1 MSRYLLIVLFVL
13 AAPAQA
19 QDNVEAALQAG
30 LTQGTAVRLAEPASN
45 GMRRVITLTP
55 SAALAAD
62 EVVALLERVRLDL
75 AMLGVTQPS
84 PAQLATVLAGEIP
97 LALRT
102 EFEADPRTP
111 TPDEQAYAKLP
122 QDLQLLLRGL
132 PPREALQKVEFA
144 RQNLIALGTPNP
156 APERLR
162 AMVEGVLAP
171 RYAAVQ
177 SASAGA
183 TSFPPLSP
191 LVAAPGLESR

>member
-19 QDNVEAALQAG
+19 QDDVQAVLQAG
-30 LTQGTAVRLAEPASN
+30 LTQGTAVRLAEPASD

-55 SAALAAD
+55 SAPLAAE

-102 EFEADPRTP
+102 ELEAAPRTP
-111 TPDEQAYAKLP
+111 TPDAQAFAKLP

-132 PPREALQKVEFA
+132 PPSEALQKVEFA

-183 TSFPPLSP
+183 GSFPPLSP
-191 LVAAPGLESR
+191 LVAAPAFESR